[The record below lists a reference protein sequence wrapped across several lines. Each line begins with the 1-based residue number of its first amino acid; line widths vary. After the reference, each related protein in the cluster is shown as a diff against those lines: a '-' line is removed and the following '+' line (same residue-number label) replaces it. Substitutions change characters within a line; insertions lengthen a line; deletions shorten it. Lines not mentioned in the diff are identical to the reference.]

1 MKRFAI
7 LFIGLIFLTACG
19 SKVELSDYIEV
30 EFSGYDSIGT
40 AHYTI
45 DNNQM
50 VQDAFGVTEEDYW
63 DLSYEETQEIDNF
76 MMSFMVELSQVSELS
91 NGDEITVYFSV
102 DEEMT
107 NKLKA
112 KDEITVTVSGL
123 EEPTELSDEEIDR
136 NVIVNFNGLSGRG
149 HIQIDTTF
157 DGDLYDLRVE
167 SDQDGQIANGDI
179 VTVSLTEESRDSLAY
194 LGYALSGDGAVEFE
208 ASGLD
213 IVPESV
219 DEIENLSDI
228 ERMIGEGVNRRYQ
241 DSNWGRYTYEII
253 EGNTYYRQ
261 FEPESEGEW
270 GASNTHG
277 RLITLYTVN
286 QFDSDDELMST
297 VTAIQGFSNIIL
309 DENGH
314 TNVAQIV
321 EYQNNYDHTYSLE
334 SVEKLMEGYGFDLV
348 E

>member
-7 LFIGLIFLTACG
+7 LFIGLIFLTAWG

-30 EFSGYDSIGT
+30 DFLGYDGIGQ
-40 AHYTI
+40 AHYRFI
-45 DNNQM
+45 DNQM
-50 VQDAFGVTEEDYW
+50 DQDAFGVTEEDYW
-63 DLSYEETQEIDNF
+63 DLSYDETQAIDNF
-76 MMSFMVELSQVSELS
+76 MMSFTAQLSQVSELC
-91 NGDEITVYFSV
+91 NGDEVTVRFNV

-107 NKLKA
+107 NKLKS

-149 HIQIDTTF
+149 RIQIDTTF
-157 DGDLYDLRVE
+157 DGDLYDLQVE
-167 SDQDGQIANGDI
+167 TDQDGQIANGDL
-179 VTVSLTEESRDSLAY
+179 VTVSVTQESRDNLAY
-194 LGYALSGDGAVEFE
+194 MGYALSGDGAVEFE

-270 GASNTHG
+270 GAWTTHG
-277 RLITLYTVN
+277 
-286 QFDSDDELMST
+286 
-297 VTAIQGFSNIIL
+297 
-309 DENGH
+309 
-314 TNVAQIV
+314 
-321 EYQNNYDHTYSLE
+321 
-334 SVEKLMEGYGFDLV
+334 SVKIGRV
-348 E
+348 SCR